1 MPAYSQSTIRI
12 REPSSMK
19 FAVRRSLWHGRSG
32 TGPRARSTSA
42 ASSRARSNAA
52 GTAIP
57 CAAAVAAYASTT
69 RKGSNRAG
77 IGGPP
82 WIARSA
88 CATRRSG
95 SGSRIASGTTIVAL
109 DEARDEIALGLDERD
124 HLRPDADGGRRE
136 GRLVLRAPV
145 DPEQLRVAAADP
157 EHVDAPVDGD
167 LEVAIRDPAAE
178 RLDPGVAA
186 GPDPLDHLL
195 DPRHVERS

>member
-1 MPAYSQSTIRI
+1 
-12 REPSSMK
+12 MK

-42 ASSRARSNAA
+42 CELASPLERGRHRDPVRGRRRRVRLDDAEGVEPRRNRRPPVDRAQRLCDA
-52 GTAIP
+52 P
-57 CAAAVAAYASTT
+57 Q
-69 RKGSNRAG
+69 RLRLPNRL
-77 IGGPP
+77 
-82 WIARSA
+82 RDDDL
-88 CATRRSG
+88 
-95 SGSRIASGTTIVAL
+95 AL
-109 DEARDEIALGLDERD
+109 DEARDEITLGLDERD
-124 HLRPDADGGRRE
+124 HVRPDADGGRRE
-136 GRLVLRAPV
+136 GRLVLCAPV